1 MPSGSYKRA
10 MKVKTVYITNI
21 GKVRLKN
28 EDAILIDKKIFK
40 ETSLN
45 QVIYEELEISDFTA
59 FAVAD
64 GMGGHPC
71 GEKASGIVLETLK
84 DSKPKQL
91 DDVKEIIFNAK
102 RKLDEYINSGH
113 EYCFGMGTALAGIY
127 LSPRKVFAFN
137 VGDCRV
143 YRFSSGKLEIL
154 TKDHTFVFN
163 LFLEGKISYDDLRV
177 HIERN
182 LLETAIIG
190 GYPELP
196 EAFLK
201 EEVPNEGDL
210 FLICSDG
217 LWEAISLKE
226 KVLCLKKGEI
236 FKRAKCLYE
245 IAYQEGKD
253 NISFILLEID

>member
-1 MPSGSYKRA
+1 
-10 MKVKTVYITNI
+10 MKVKTAYITNI

-28 EDAILIDKKIFK
+28 EDAILVDKKIFK

-45 QVIYEELEISDFTA
+45 QVIYEELEISDVTA

-64 GMGGHPC
+64 GLGGHAC

-84 DSKPKQL
+84 GSKPKQV

-127 LSPRKVFAFN
+127 LSPRKVFVFN

-143 YRFSSGKLEIL
+143 YRFSSEKLEIL
-154 TKDHTFVFN
+154 TRDHTFVFN
-163 LFLEGKISYDDLRV
+163 LFLKGKISYDDLRV

-182 LLETAIIG
+182 MLETAIMG
-190 GYPELP
+190 GYSELP
-196 EAFLK
+196 EVFFK
-201 EEVPNEGDL
+201 EEIPNKGDI

-217 LWEAISLKE
+217 LWEPISFKE

-236 FKRAKCLYE
+236 LEKARCLYE

-253 NISFILLEID
+253 NISFILLEIDQI

>member
-1 MPSGSYKRA
+1 MPPGSYKRA
-10 MKVKTVYITNI
+10 MKVKTAYITNL

-28 EDAILIDKKIFK
+28 EDAILVDNKVFK
-40 ETSLN
+40 ETSFN
-45 QVIYEELEISDFTA
+45 QVIYKELEISDFTA

-64 GMGGHPC
+64 GLGGHAC

-84 DSKPKQL
+84 DSKPKQVN
-91 DDVKEIIFNAK
+91 DVEEIILNAK
-102 RKLDEYINSGH
+102 RKLDEYINDGH
-113 EYCFGMGTALAGIY
+113 EFCFGMGTALAGIY
-127 LSPRKVFAFN
+127 LSTQKVFVFN

-143 YRFSSGKLEIL
+143 YRFSSEKFEIL
-154 TKDHTFVFN
+154 TRDHTFIFS

-182 LLETAIIG
+182 LLETAIMG

-196 EAFLK
+196 EVFLK
-201 EEVPNEGDL
+201 EEVPNKEDL

-217 LWEAISLKE
+217 LWEPISFRE
-226 KVLCLKKGEI
+226 KVLCLRKGKILE
-236 FKRAKCLYE
+236 KAKCLYE

-253 NISFILLEID
+253 NISFILLEIN